1 MGRIVLITGGA
12 RSGKSR
18 FAERLAAAHG
28 TAVRYV
34 ATAQALDA
42 EMDERIARHRAQ
54 RPTAWNTV
62 EAPSDLVAA
71 LDGTDDAGA
80 VLVDCLSLWT
90 SNRLLAL
97 GDDET
102 LGWWESVAA
111 LETALTEELRAA
123 TAHARRQRWDLL
135 LVTNETGF
143 GVVPA
148 TPLGRAFRD
157 LLGRLN
163 QVAAEDA
170 DAVYLVVAGLAVEMK
185 ALAVSSMPD
194 GDLAPGCSPQ
204 TNREAIDATTI

>member
-18 FAERLAAAHG
+18 FAEGLAAAHG
-28 TAVRYV
+28 DAVRYV

-42 EMDERIARHRAQ
+42 EMGERIARHRAQ
-54 RPTAWNTV
+54 RPAAWATL
-62 EAPSDLVAA
+62 EAPTDLVTA
-71 LDGTDDAGA
+71 LDGITNAGA

-102 LGWWESVAA
+102 SGWWESVAA
-111 LETALTEELRAA
+111 LETALTAELRAA
-123 TAHARRQRWDLL
+123 IAHARRQRWDLL

-148 TPLGRAFRD
+148 TRLGRAFRD

-163 QVAAEDA
+163 QAAAADA
-170 DAVYLVVAGLAVEMK
+170 DAVYLVVAGLALEMK
-185 ALAVSSMPD
+185 ALAVSSM
-194 GDLAPGCSPQ
+194 A
-204 TNREAIDATTI
+204 DADPPRLSSRDVDAW

>member
-18 FAERLAAAHG
+18 FAEGLAAAHG
-28 TAVRYV
+28 DAVRYV

-42 EMDERIARHRAQ
+42 EMGERIARHRAR
-54 RPTAWNTV
+54 RPPAWTTL
-62 EAPSDLVAA
+62 EAPSDLVAT
-71 LDGTDDAGA
+71 LDGMSDAGA
-80 VLVDCLSLWT
+80 VLVDCLSLWA

-102 LGWWESVAA
+102 SGWWESVAA
-111 LETALTEELRAA
+111 LETALTAELRAA
-123 TAHARRQRWDLL
+123 IARARRQRWDLL

-148 TPLGRAFRD
+148 TRLGRAFRD

-163 QVAAEDA
+163 QAAAADA
-170 DAVYLVVAGLAVEMK
+170 DAVYLVVAGLALEMK
-185 ALAVSSMPD
+185 ALAVSST
-194 GDLAPGCSPQ
+194 A
-204 TNREAIDATTI
+204 DADPPRLSSRDVDAR